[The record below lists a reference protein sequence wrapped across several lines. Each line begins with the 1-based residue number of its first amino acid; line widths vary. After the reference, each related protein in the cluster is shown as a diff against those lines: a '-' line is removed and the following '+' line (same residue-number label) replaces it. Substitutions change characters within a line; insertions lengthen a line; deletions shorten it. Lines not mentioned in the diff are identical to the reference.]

1 LKRLLLT
8 DDEWELLDQLVDLLM
23 LFEEAIREFS
33 GNSYITLSRVIP
45 IIKEMIFDLT
55 TEVPSNN
62 NDFLNENTIF
72 GSEALEIQQTDFDDD
87 EVISNIT
94 KKKISIKNPLN
105 TVGVLEKVKQNI
117 YNALIYYWDI
127 PNDLSLM
134 AALLD
139 PRYKN
144 LDFLDDDEKQRII
157 QKLRSELGGVE
168 TSTSEP
174 LNNPSAPLD
183 AESSMRSHKV
193 YRQRRQ
199 MKNKKGD
206 KSYLNTPIIDEIT
219 NYLSLPLALETEN
232 PLDWWK
238 LQLQMFPKLARI
250 A

>member
-1 LKRLLLT
+1 
-8 DDEWELLDQLVDLLM
+8 M
-23 LFEEAIREFS
+23 PFEEATHEFS

-45 IIKEMIFDLT
+45 IIKEMIFDLA

-62 NDFLNENTIF
+62 DDFLNEDTIF

-105 TVGVLEKVKQNI
+105 TVGILEKIKQNI

-127 PNDLSLM
+127 PNDLGLM

-144 LDFLDDDEKQRII
+144 LDFLDDDEKQRIV
-157 QKLRSELGGVE
+157 QKLRSELGGVK

-174 LNNPSAPLD
+174 LNNPSTPLN
-183 AESSMRSHKV
+183 AESSMRSHKEIAQKYLAV
-193 YRQRRQ
+193 PATSVSSERLFSDAGNLINTKRTSLDTNLAAKMLFLKR
-199 MKNKKGD
+199 N
-206 KSYLNTPIIDEIT
+206 LNTMHAFASEWNDEMSHIEID
-219 NYLSLPLALETEN
+219 
-232 PLDWWK
+232 
-238 LQLQMFPKLARI
+238 
-250 A
+250 